1 MTFTKQ
7 DLKLALK
14 EIGHGIVFFAIM
26 AVKVAT
32 ATVVGLAVLGTVVYL
47 MAHFFLQ
54 SLAVMLIVAS
64 GTWLWVELTIAR
76 TTREYEEQQESWRAE
91 KAKSSHPEYKET
103 L

>member
-14 EIGHGIVFFAIM
+14 EVGHGIAFLLTM
-26 AVKVAT
+26 AVKVA
-32 ATVVGLAVLGTVVYL
+32 AAIVVGLAVLGTVVYL

-54 SLAVMLIVAS
+54 VLAVMLVVAFGS
-64 GTWLWVELTIAR
+64 WVWVELTIAR
-76 TTREYEEQQESWRAE
+76 NNREYAEQQESWRAE